1 MTVRE
6 ARPDEAA
13 AISALAFRAKA
24 HWGYDDAFMAACRAE
39 LTWSPEEVEQ
49 HDVLVWEQDGRLLG
63 ATARIGAEPDARL
76 WAVFVDPAAHGR
88 GIGRALLEALL
99 ARARDAGCRSLS
111 IGADPNAE
119 GFYRAVGARRVG
131 TVPSDTLEGRVLPL
145 MRFDLASD

>member
-1 MTVRE
+1 MSVRR

-13 AISALAFRAKA
+13 AISDLAFRAKA

-39 LTWSPEEVEQ
+39 LTWSAEEVGR
-49 HDVLVWEQDGRLLG
+49 HDVLVWDEDGRLLG
-63 ATARIGAEPDARL
+63 TTARIGSDPDARL

-88 GIGRALLEALL
+88 GIGRALLEELL
-99 ARARDAGCRSLS
+99 TRVRAAGCRSLS

-131 TVPSDTLEGRVLPL
+131 TVASDTVADRTLPL
-145 MRFDLASD
+145 MRFDLAVA

>member
-13 AISALAFRAKA
+13 AITDLAVRAKA

-39 LTWSPEEVEQ
+39 LTWSPEEVAQ
-49 HDVLVWEQDGRLLG
+49 HDVLVREEDGRLLG
-63 ATARIGAEPDARL
+63 VTARIGSEPDARL
-76 WAVFVDPAAHGR
+76 WAVFVEPSAHGR
-88 GIGRALLEALL
+88 GIGRTLIEALL

-131 TVPSDTLEGRVLPL
+131 TVPSDTVAGRVLPL
-145 MRFDLASD
+145 MRFDLA

>member
-13 AISALAFRAKA
+13 AISELAIRAKA

-39 LTWSPEEVEQ
+39 LTWSPEEVRQ
-49 HDVLVWEQDGRLLG
+49 HDVLVWDEEDRLLG
-63 ATARIGAEPDARL
+63 ATARVGAEPDARL
-76 WAVFVDPAAHGR
+76 WAVFVDPEVHGR
-88 GIGRALLEALL
+88 GIGRALLEGLL
-99 ARARDAGCRSLS
+99 QRAREAGCRSLS

-131 TVPSDTLEGRVLPL
+131 TVPSDTVAGRTLPL
-145 MRFDLASD
+145 MRFDLA

>member
-6 ARPDEAA
+6 AGPEDAA
-13 AISALAFRAKA
+13 AITDLAIRAKA
-24 HWGYDDAFMAACRAE
+24 HWGYDRRFMEACRAE
-39 LTWSPEEVEQ
+39 LTWSPEEVAQ
-49 HDVLVWEQDGRLLG
+49 HDVLVWEQDGGLLG
-63 ATARIGAEPDARL
+63 ATARIGAAPDARL

-119 GFYRAVGARRVG
+119 GFYRAVGACRVG
-131 TVPSDTLEGRVLPL
+131 TVPSDTVEGRVLPL
-145 MRFDLASD
+145 MRFDLASV